1 MKRMCLIAV
10 MFAGLLASCAD
21 SIPFRDDP
29 LKPDSL
35 ATREYPHAF
44 FIIQG
49 KTTDSISLEPV
60 PGISVNLRT
69 ETPVFT
75 EEDGSFSVQTTAFP
89 ISQEFRVVF
98 NAYGEHHKPVYLP
111 ETLYVHFML
120 PTFRLTQDEILEH
133 GPKFFGRTYM
143 TVDKPLS
150 PLAYE

>member
-75 EEDGSFSVQTTAFP
+75 EEGGSFPCKRPPSPFPRNSGSFLTLTENTTTRYTCRKP
-89 ISQEFRVVF
+89 YTYILCPPSGSRRMRSWSTDLNFR
-98 NAYGEHHKPVYLP
+98 KD
-111 ETLYVHFML
+111 LY
-120 PTFRLTQDEILEH
+120 DC
-133 GPKFFGRTYM
+133 
-143 TVDKPLS
+143 
-150 PLAYE
+150 